1 MRSRRRTIRSRFN
14 AVPAGPTCR
23 GCRPYARH
31 RTNRGRK
38 IRPAVLPCAAMAALS
53 RRANLRLRQGRLG
66 PCGAARAGRRRYR
79 PGWRRQSEGP
89 SPVLVIG
96 PMITHR
102 LLASRAP
109 AALLYVDL
117 ALPFAQTALASI
129 CPHRIARAPEE
140 MARILRDTRGEAV
153 RLQHIVEQGRT
164 SIDARLERAIEEAT
178 RSGGSG
184 NITQAVRN
192 NGLSPKPRAILPASS
207 SGRRSRQFFFGASSN
222 LQPERSRAETISL
235 QPRHQQG
242 FPTRLTLAGQ

>member
-1 MRSRRRTIRSRFN
+1 MWDGNSYFGRGWALYRGPVEDHFPHAHAAVQIALASEDALKVEVDASATI
-14 AVPAGPTCR
+14 
-23 GCRPYARH
+23 
-31 RTNRGRK
+31 
-38 IRPAVLPCAAMAALS
+38 
-53 RRANLRLRQGRLG
+53 
-66 PCGAARAGRRRYR
+66 
-79 PGWRRQSEGP
+79 EGD
-89 SPVLVIG
+89 VLVIG

-192 NGLSPKPRAILPASS
+192 NGLSPQRARYLARQQLGAPIKTVLLWRKLELAARAIAGGNNLASAAAS
-207 SGRRSRQFFFGASSN
+207 AGFSDQAHLSRTMKHMFGVTPGEAAHPLRRPS
-222 LQPERSRAETISL
+222 
-235 QPRHQQG
+235 
-242 FPTRLTLAGQ
+242 